1 MTAPPR
7 YLIPFVRTRTRL
19 SLTIGLVLAA
29 LTATL
34 LPWWQPDGPP
44 PATAGGRSTDARP
57 ASTGPRDEAAAIA
70 QALRTGKE
78 VLVDTA
84 TTATSLT
91 WALPDGQFRTRTT
104 AAPTR
109 AKNAKGEWAAIDNTL
124 KRTAEAPRGLG
135 IAPVNP
141 AAPVRFASGNAPRKR
156 ADRSFARAEK
166 PGETVLAELDLG
178 GGHTIAY
185 TWPGTLPE
193 PVLDGP
199 RALYAEVLPGVDLLL
214 VAREEGG
221 LAQVLIVKTPE
232 AARQKALAT
241 VTYGLRSDTAVFRQ
255 DRKASRVRVLD
266 KAGKEIASIPTPFAW
281 DSSGRDPELP
291 DGAPNLTATDSP
303 AQVLKL
309 SGLSGIEPGAKSAP
323 LPIGLDGENTGA
335 ARLELGFAATGLAGR
350 EGVRYPLFVDPPLNP
365 GWDAWTVAYKPY
377 PTTSFFNGTNFNSG
391 TSEARVGSEN
401 ETNGTARSFWRM
413 DWDKTIK
420 GATISSATFKVLNVH
435 SWSCT
440 KREFQIWR
448 TGPISSG
455 TTWSAQPSW
464 SDELQRKSFAHGWP
478 GSGSTCPDDYEAF
491 TVKDAAQYATD
502 NGHATVTLGMRATSE
517 GDTQTWRKFK
527 ATSAVIESVYN
538 RNPSEPTTGSST
550 PGGPCTPGPGAGV
563 TVGKTNITL
572 RVTAKDPDNNMKRV
586 RFRFW
591 KTGGT
596 VPAGTYYTIG
606 ATGGTATLTIP
617 VTDPLLKDIVT
628 NTTFSWDA
636 MSEDLV
642 GATSTNYPPGTE
654 PCRIT
659 VDPSGPSQP
668 IVTSDVWLPVTPDGA
683 TWATV
688 SFGRTGPITFES
700 PGAVKFTYAWGGIAP
715 VPVNADAN
723 GIATVPD
730 LKPLTAGPN
739 TLQVYAYDSLGNLSK
754 RTDHTTYVP
763 PKNSADAPGDT
774 GGDGTP
780 DLLVI
785 GPDGVL
791 KTYPG
796 TPVAGTDQPG
806 GELYAALTSS
816 YLRNKD
822 GTTTLNPPGHWYD
835 PASTLGNK
843 AALIGH
849 HQDVYPGDGTT
860 DLFAR
865 TPDGGFWLYPGDG
878 YGSFDVGQR
887 MKVRLPSNAPAPS
900 TWIQMKVLGD
910 ITGDKLPDV
919 VLRDAAGFW
928 VLSGYTG
935 GAFRTATQMNADAW
949 ARRDI
954 VNLTDV
960 NKDGV
965 ADLLWRNL
973 DNGNMYLRRGK
984 PAAAGGVDLN
994 SLMLAANAANGDEP
1008 FGSSWT
1014 EANVDAAIGIPD
1026 INGDGIPDIW
1036 ARFTSDGH
1044 MSIYHPSITN
1054 TNAPVKTVIGSG
1066 WGDKLAFG

>member
-7 YLIPFVRTRTRL
+7 FLSPFVRTRTRL
-19 SLTIGLVLAA
+19 SLTLGLVLAA
-29 LTATL
+29 LTAAL
-34 LPWWQPDGPP
+34 LPWWQPSADSPT
-44 PATAGGRSTDARP
+44 TAGGTTDATP
-57 ASTGPRDEAAAIA
+57 ASTGPRDEAVAVAEA
-70 QALRTGKE
+70 VRTGKQ

-84 TTATSLT
+84 TTQTALT
-91 WALPDGQFRTRTT
+91 WALPDGQFKTRIT

-109 AKNAKGEWAAIDNTL
+109 AKNAEGHWAPVDNRL
-124 KRTAEAPRGLG
+124 KRSAKAPRGLG
-135 IAPVNP
+135 IAPANP
-141 AAPVRFASGNAPRKR
+141 AVPVRFASGNARKTR
-156 ADRSFARAEK
+156 ADRSFARTEA
-166 PGETVLAELDLG
+166 PGETVLAEVDYA
-178 GGHTIAY
+178 GHTIAY

-199 RALYAEVLPGVDLLL
+199 RALYSEVLPGVDLLL

-232 AARQKALAT
+232 AASQNALKT
-241 VTYGLRSDTAVFRQ
+241 VTYGLRSDTATFRQ
-255 DRKASRVRVLD
+255 DRKASRVQVLD
-266 KAGKEIASIPTPFAW
+266 GAGKEVASIPTPFAW

-291 DGAPNLTATDSP
+291 QGTPNRTSVATP
-303 AQVLKL
+303 ADVLKL
-309 SGLSGIEPGAKSAP
+309 SGLTGIEPGARSAP
-323 LPIGLDGENTGA
+323 LPIDLDGENTHA
-335 ARLELGFAATGLAGR
+335 ARLGLGFGATGLATR
-350 EGVRYPLFVDPPLNP
+350 KDVTYPLYVDPPLNP

-377 PTTSFFNGTNFNSG
+377 PSTSFFNGTNFSSG
-391 TSEARVGSEN
+391 TSDARVGHESD
-401 ETNGTARSFWRM
+401 TGGTARSFWRM

-420 GATISSATFKVLNVH
+420 GAEITSATFKVLNNH

-440 KREFQIWR
+440 TREFQLWR

-455 TTWSAQPSW
+455 TTWNAQPSW
-464 SDELQRKSFAHGWP
+464 SSEIQRKSFAHGW
-478 GSGSTCPDDYEAF
+478 SSSSCPDDYEAF
-491 TVKDAAQYATD
+491 NVKSAAQYATD
-502 NGHATVTLGMRATSE
+502 QGSATLTLGMRATSE
-517 GDTQTWRKFK
+517 SDSQTWRKFR
-527 ATSAVIESVYN
+527 ATSATIEAVYN
-538 RNPSEPTTGSST
+538 RNPSEPTAGTST

-572 RVTAKDPDNNMKRV
+572 KVTAKDPDNNMKRV

-596 VPAGTYYTIG
+596 VPTGTYYTIG
-606 ATGGTATLTIP
+606 QTGGTASLTIP
-617 VTDPLLKDIVT
+617 VTDPLLKDIT
-628 NTTFSWDA
+628 ANTTFSWDA
-636 MSEDLV
+636 MGEDLA

-668 IVTSDVWLPVTPDGA
+668 VVTSDVWLRTTPDGA

-688 SFGRTGPITFES
+688 KFGQTGPITFES
-700 PGAVKFTYAWGGIAP
+700 PGAVKFTYAWGGVAP
-715 VPVNADAN
+715 VTVNADAN
-723 GIATVPD
+723 GLATVPA
-730 LKPLTAGPN
+730 LRPVNAGPN
-739 TLQVYAYDSLGNLSK
+739 TLQVYAYDNLGNPSA
-754 RTDHTTYVP
+754 RTDYTTYVP
-763 PKNSADAPGDT
+763 PKDTADGPGDV

-780 DLLVI
+780 DLMVI
-785 GPDGVL
+785 DATGVL
-791 KTYPG
+791 RTYPG
-796 TPVAGTDQPG
+796 QPAGGTDQPG
-806 GELYAALTSS
+806 GELYGQLTSS
-816 YLRNKD
+816 YLKNKD

-835 PASTLGNK
+835 AASTLGNK

-849 HQDVYPGDGTT
+849 YQDVYPGDGTT

-887 MKVRLPSNAPAPS
+887 MKVRLPANAPAPS

-935 GAFRTATQMNADAW
+935 GAFQTATQMNPDAW

-954 VNLTDV
+954 VNLADM
-960 NKDGV
+960 NKDGTP
-965 ADLLWRNL
+965 DLLWRNL

-984 PAAAGGVDLN
+984 PGAVAGSVDLN
-994 SLMLAANAANGDEP
+994 SLMLAANAVAGDEA
-1008 FGSSWT
+1008 FGTSWT

-1026 INGDGIPDIW
+1026 INNDGIPDIW
-1036 ARFTSDGH
+1036 ARFKSDGH
-1044 MSIYHPSITN
+1044 MAIYHPSTTN

-1066 WGDKLAFG
+1066 WGDKLSFG

>member
-1 MTAPPR
+1 MTAPSR
-7 YLIPFVRTRTRL
+7 YLRPFVRTRTRL

-34 LPWWQPDGPP
+34 LPWWQPDGSSPT
-44 PATAGGRSTDARP
+44 TAGGPTDATH
-57 ASTGPRDEAAAIA
+57 ASTGPRDEAAAVTEA
-70 QALRTGKE
+70 RRTRKQ

-84 TTATSLT
+84 TTATRLT
-91 WALPDGQFRTRTT
+91 WALPDGRFRTRIT
-104 AAPTR
+104 ATPTR
-109 AKNAKGEWAAIDNTL
+109 AKNAEGKWAPIDNTL
-124 KRTAEAPRGLG
+124 KRTDKGAKGLG

-141 AAPVRFASGNAPRKR
+141 AVPVRFASGNAAEDR
-156 ADRSFARAEK
+156 ANRSFSRAET
-166 PGETVLAELDLG
+166 PGETVLAEIELG
-178 GGHTIAY
+178 GHSVAY

-199 RALYAEVLPGVDLLL
+199 RALYSEVLPGVDLLV

-255 DRKASRVRVLD
+255 DRKASRVQVLD

-281 DSSGRDPELP
+281 DAGGRDPELP
-291 DGAPNLTATDSP
+291 EGTPNRTATGTPS
-303 AQVLKL
+303 QVLKL

-323 LPIGLDGENTGA
+323 LPIALDGENTGA
-335 ARLELGFAATGLAGR
+335 ARLKLGFAATGLADR
-350 EGVRYPLFVDPPLNP
+350 EGVDYPLFVDPPLNP

-377 PTTSFFNGTNFNSG
+377 PSTSFFNGTNFNSG

-413 DWDKTIK
+413 DWDKTIA
-420 GATISSATFKVLNVH
+420 GAVIDSATFKVLNVH

-455 TTWSAQPSW
+455 TTWSAQPTW

-491 TVKDAAQYATD
+491 NVKDAAQYATT
-502 NGHATVTLGMRATSE
+502 NGHSTVTLGMRATSE

-527 ATSAVIESVYN
+527 ATSAVIEAEYN
-538 RNPSEPTTGSST
+538 RAPYEPTGGTST
-550 PGGPCTPGPGAGV
+550 PGGPCTPGPGSGV

-572 RVTAKDPDNNMKRV
+572 KVTAKDPDNNMKRV

-596 VPAGTYYTIG
+596 IPTGSYYTIG
-606 ATGGTATLTIP
+606 ATGGTASLTIP
-617 VTDPLLKDIVT
+617 VTDPLLQNLET

-636 MSEDLV
+636 MSEDLA
-642 GATSTNYPPGTE
+642 GATSSVYPPGSE

-668 IVTSDVWLPVTPDGA
+668 IVTSDTWLKVTPDGA

-688 SFGRTGPITFES
+688 NFGQTGPITFDS
-700 PGAVKFTYAWGGIAP
+700 TGAVRFTYAWGGVAP
-715 VPVNADAN
+715 VPVDAN
-723 GIATVPD
+723 AEGIATVPD
-730 LKPLTAGPN
+730 LRPLTAGPN
-739 TLQVYAYDSLGNLSK
+739 TLTVLAYDSLGNPSK
-754 RTDHTTYVP
+754 RTDYTTYVP
-763 PKNSADAPGDT
+763 PKNNADAPGDT

-785 GPDGVL
+785 DATGVL
-791 KTYPG
+791 RTYPG
-796 TPVAGTDQPG
+796 VPAGGTDQPG
-806 GELYAALTSS
+806 GELYSQLTSS
-816 YLRNKD
+816 YRMENGKP
-822 GTTTLNPPGHWYD
+822 TLNPPGHWYD
-835 PASTLGNK
+835 AASTLGNK

-849 HQDVYPGDGTT
+849 YQDVYPGDGTS

-878 YGSFDVGQR
+878 YGSFDVEQR
-887 MKVRLPSNAPAPS
+887 MKVRLPANAPAPS

-910 ITGDKLPDV
+910 ITGDKLSDV

-935 GAFRTATQMNADAW
+935 GAFQTATRMNPDAW

-954 VNLTDV
+954 VNLADM

-984 PAAAGGVDLN
+984 PGAAGGVDLN
-994 SLMLAANAANGDEP
+994 SLMLANNAVNGDEP
-1008 FGSSWT
+1008 FGTSWT

-1036 ARFTSDGH
+1036 ARFKSDGH
-1044 MSIYHPSITN
+1044 VSIYHPSTTN
-1054 TNAPVKTVIGSG
+1054 TNAPVKTVISSG